1 MTFEWDEAKAAANIL
16 NHRVSFEEAATVF
29 HDVLA
34 TDLYD
39 EDHSDDEAR
48 SIRIGEATQTGRILF
63 VSYTERGDTIRIIS
77 ARVAN
82 GRERREYE
90 TGET

>member
-1 MTFEWDEAKAAANIL
+1 MEFEWDDDKAATNIT
-16 NHRVSFEEAATVF
+16 NHNVTFAEAATVF
-29 HDVLA
+29 DDALA
-34 TDLYD
+34 DDFYD

-63 VSYTERGDTIRIIS
+63 VSYTERGDKIRIIS

-82 GRERREYE
+82 GREQREYE
-90 TGET
+90 TGE